1 VEDNQRGA
9 VFGRIARFFNGDT
22 MSASRAEEL
31 IKEFDLFNG
40 IYKREAVEEAL
51 TLREEITPHL
61 LRILGEV
68 ATDPDRYAE
77 EGHYANVYAAS
88 LLAHFQEPAA
98 LEPIIRAFCIP
109 GDPREEIWG
118 DMVTETLP
126 ALLLQT
132 CNGRLDPI
140 KTLILDR
147 TVYEY
152 VRGAAIKA
160 LAYAVVRRL
169 APREEVVEF
178 LSSLFSGTEADEDS
192 DFWGDVACT
201 LCDLHPEEAMP
212 VLRQAF
218 DDELIWPGFVNLE
231 NIERDLAHGR
241 EAQLASLATEADY
254 RIPTDIH
261 QYLSWFACFNPKK
274 ADRQPSPPSSANIR
288 KQQQKAKS
296 ANRTKNKAAK
306 KARKKNRR

>member
-1 VEDNQRGA
+1 
-9 VFGRIARFFNGDT
+9 

-31 IKEFDLFNG
+31 IQEFDLFNG
-40 IYKREAVEEAL
+40 VYKRETMEEAL
-51 TLREEITPHL
+51 TLRDEITPHL
-61 LRILGEV
+61 LRILDEV
-68 ATDPDRYAE
+68 AADPDRYAE
-77 EGHYANVYAAS
+77 EGHFANVYAVS
-88 LLAHFQEPAA
+88 LLAYFQEPAA

-109 GDPREEIWG
+109 GDPREELWG
-118 DMVTETLP
+118 DMVTKTLP

-152 VRGAAIKA
+152 VRGAAITA
-160 LAYAVVRRL
+160 LAYAVVRGL

-178 LSSLFSGTEADEDS
+178 LSALFTGTEADEDS
-192 DFWGDVACT
+192 DFLGDVACT
-201 LCDLHPEEAMP
+201 LGDLHPEEAMP

-218 DDELIWPGFVNLE
+218 DDELIWPGFVNIEDL
-231 NIERDLAHGR
+231 ERDLAHGR
-241 EAQLASLATEADY
+241 EAQLASLAAEADY

-261 QYLSWFACFNPKK
+261 QYISWFACFREKTP
-274 ADRQPSPPSSANIR
+274 DRRLSPPSSANIH

-296 ANRTKNKAAK
+296 TNRTKNKAAK

>member
-1 VEDNQRGA
+1 
-9 VFGRIARFFNGDT
+9 

-40 IYKREAVEEAL
+40 VYKREAVEEAL
-51 TLREEITPHL
+51 TLRDEITPHL
-61 LRILGEV
+61 LRILDEV

-77 EGHYANVYAAS
+77 EDHYANVYAVS

-109 GDPREEIWG
+109 GDPREKIWG

-140 KTLILDR
+140 KALILDS
-147 TVYEY
+147 TAYEY
-152 VRGAAIKA
+152 VRGAAIDA
-160 LAYAVVRRL
+160 LAYGVVRGM

-178 LSSLFSGTEADEDS
+178 LSTLFTGTEADEDS

-201 LCDLHPEEAMP
+201 LSDLHPEEAMP
-212 VLRQAF
+212 ILRQAF
-218 DDELIWPGFVNLE
+218 DDALIWPGLINLE
-231 NIERDLAHGR
+231 NIEHHLARGR
-241 EAQLASLATEADY
+241 KAQLASLAAKADY

-261 QYLSWFACFNPKK
+261 QYISWFACFNEKK
-274 ADRQPSPPSSANIR
+274 TDRRPLPPSSANVH
-288 KQQQKAKS
+288 KHQQKVKS
-296 ANRTKNKAAK
+296 VNRVKNKAAK
-306 KARKKNRR
+306 KARKKNR